1 MECKDCGATLVKGHR
16 IKGYCRKCNCL
27 RYYHETKV
35 LKSPHGLSQQAIADK
50 NGITQQAVQNMERKA
65 FRKFRR
71 NWRKEHGT
79 WESDTT
85 DIEMMTSDAREV
97 TRVSKNVRLRYW
109 MSQI

>member
-1 MECKDCGATLVKGHR
+1 MKCKDCGVELVKGHR
-16 IKGYCRKCNCL
+16 INGCCRKCNCL
-27 RYYHETKV
+27 RYYHEKKV
-35 LKSPHGLSQQAIADK
+35 LKSPYRVSRAKIAHK
-50 NGITQQAVQNMERKA
+50 HGITQQSVQNTERKA

-71 NWRKEHGT
+71 NWRKEHGA

-85 DIEMMTSDAREV
+85 DIEMMTSDAREI